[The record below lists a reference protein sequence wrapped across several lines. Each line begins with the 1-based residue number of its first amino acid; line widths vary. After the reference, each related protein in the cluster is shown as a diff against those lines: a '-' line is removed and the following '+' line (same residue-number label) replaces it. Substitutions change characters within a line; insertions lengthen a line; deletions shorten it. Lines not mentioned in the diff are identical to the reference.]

1 MFHLTGAWYWF
12 IAVKHKKREKIFA
25 TLAGPL
31 KEDNVLA

>member
-1 MFHLTGAWYWF
+1 LFHLAGAWYW
-12 IAVKHKKREKIFA
+12 IGAVKNKKTEKIFA

>member
-1 MFHLTGAWYWF
+1 LV